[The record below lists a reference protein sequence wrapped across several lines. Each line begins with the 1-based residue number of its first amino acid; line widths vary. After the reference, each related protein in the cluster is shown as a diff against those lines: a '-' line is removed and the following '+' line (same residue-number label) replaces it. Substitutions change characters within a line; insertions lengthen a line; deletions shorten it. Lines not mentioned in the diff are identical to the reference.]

1 MEPKNQQ
8 KTQDNKKLITQLP
21 NRFRQNNFRP
31 APTTSTKVRSF
42 GGHR

>member
-1 MEPKNQQ
+1 MEPKNNLNP
-8 KTQDNKKLITQLP
+8 KQDKKIISQLP

-31 APTTSTKVRSF
+31 TQATSNKVRSF